1 MARKEIYAALEIAD
15 HEVRLVVGEMFD
27 SRLNILR
34 VERAAGGGVEKRE
47 INDEKAVVAAIRKA
61 AADASAA
68 LGYRSPVSYPERI
81 QQGDHLPRRR

>member
-34 VERAAGGGVEKRE
+34 VERAAGGGVEKKR
-47 INDEKAVVAAIRKA
+47 DK
-61 AADASAA
+61 
-68 LGYRSPVSYPERI
+68 
-81 QQGDHLPRRR
+81 

>member
-15 HEVRLVVGEMFD
+15 HEVRLVVGEMLD

-61 AADASAA
+61 AADASAGFA
-68 LGYRSPVSYPERI
+68 VDFLFR
-81 QQGDHLPRRR
+81 